1 MLTNYTNLNAIAVRQ
16 NDIDATSV
24 LTQTGD
30 LLTAGGF
37 ADNRYTTAI
46 LDSFRSHGAYFVIAP
61 GIALPHARP
70 EQGARRTGISILTL
84 TRPVDFGNAANG
96 PADLLI
102 GLAATS
108 SDDHIELLQELV
120 VKLSER
126 WRYTAIVEA
135 TTKAAVLHLLE

>member
-16 NDIDATSV
+16 KDSDPASV
-24 LTQTGD
+24 LSHTGD

-37 ADNRYTTAI
+37 ANHHYTTAI

-61 GIALPHARP
+61 GITLPHARP

-84 TRPVDFGNAANG
+84 TRPVEFGNAANG
-96 PADLLI
+96 PANLLI

-108 SDDHIELLQELV
+108 SDNHIELLQELV

-126 WRYTAIVEA
+126 WRYTAIIEA
-135 TTKAAVLHLLE
+135 TTKASVLHLLK